1 MEENKNDDINLSQ
14 EKSLAKIEEPMINS
28 NSIGPIILLISSIIV
43 VVIICVLAFESQ
55 KTKVEKFVEIITD
68 DYMFELFEELAPY
81 TYKKG
86 KVVSTLEINP
96 EMLQIALEIPQL
108 PMNRLALVSEQN
120 VDGFDSSGKVYLD
133 IDNTE
138 IASLKYA
145 KTDDA
150 IGFMVP
156 DLINEYIVIKNENL
170 KDVARKIG
178 MSGDEIESIPDKI
191 TISEIKKLLV
201 STEKEDEGDNLELFT
216 VLEKYKEPLFQ
227 YLEERVMI
235 TQKQSIDIKDKEYT
249 ATKHSIAL
257 TEKESYELIKIL
269 LELLKED
276 TDLYNVLKE
285 DNSNF
290 EYETFEDW
298 QKDINLLLEDVEKN
312 LVDADNELDI
322 IALSA
327 YTRYLNTIAIEL
339 ELPLQAQKIR
349 VATANRRNE
358 YYTEISGLFVYE
370 DVILTMETMK
380 KQNLY
385 EGDISIVVLGSEEG
399 NSDLNLI
406 SYSIKHEK
414 KAELETL
421 DLNKDF
427 VLNNETEESIEN
439 RFEEIKKSLWS
450 YAMTIISRIPEN
462 SGDSLDEENMSDA
475 EFSEENQ
482 VFILEE
488 SNKLFDQIEYGMT
501 KDEVITLIGETPI
514 EEIYDQTTYLT
525 WEDEYYNS
533 LDIIIEG
540 GVVVGASRFL
550 FSDAYSNIKLS
561 SELGTELENLNEE
574 VTKIKEGMTLEEV
587 IQILGDKYFQSHKS
601 ITNEASYEW
610 FDKDENNVVIDFDE
624 NGKVLYISEVMRF
637 F

>member
-1 MEENKNDDINLSQ
+1 
-14 EKSLAKIEEPMINS
+14 
-28 NSIGPIILLISSIIV
+28 
-43 VVIICVLAFESQ
+43 
-55 KTKVEKFVEIITD
+55 
-68 DYMFELFEELAPY
+68 
-81 TYKKG
+81 
-86 KVVSTLEINP
+86 
-96 EMLQIALEIPQL
+96 
-108 PMNRLALVSEQN
+108 
-120 VDGFDSSGKVYLD
+120 
-133 IDNTE
+133 
-138 IASLKYA
+138 
-145 KTDDA
+145 
-150 IGFMVP
+150 
-156 DLINEYIVIKNENL
+156 
-170 KDVARKIG
+170 
-178 MSGDEIESIPDKI
+178 
-191 TISEIKKLLV
+191 
-201 STEKEDEGDNLELFT
+201 
-216 VLEKYKEPLFQ
+216 
-227 YLEERVMI
+227 
-235 TQKQSIDIKDKEYT
+235 
-249 ATKHSIAL
+249 
-257 TEKESYELIKIL
+257 
-269 LELLKED
+269 
-276 TDLYNVLKE
+276 
-285 DNSNF
+285 
-290 EYETFEDW
+290 
-298 QKDINLLLEDVEKN
+298 
-312 LVDADNELDI
+312 
-322 IALSA
+322 
-327 YTRYLNTIAIEL
+327 
-339 ELPLQAQKIR
+339 
-349 VATANRRNE
+349 
-358 YYTEISGLFVYE
+358 
-370 DVILTMETMK
+370 METMK

-399 NSDLNLI
+399 NSDLNLV

-414 KAELETL
+414 KAELEKL

-427 VLNNETEESIEN
+427 VLNNETEEAIEN
-439 RFEEIKKSLWS
+439 KFEEIKKSLWS
-450 YAMTIISRIPEN
+450 YAMTIISRIPES
-462 SGDSLDEENMSDA
+462 SGDGLDEENMSDA

-533 LDIIIEG
+533 LDVIIEG